1 MAEKD
6 LKKERKPRG
15 PGKRFQPGESGNPA
29 GKPKGCRSRATLAA
43 QALIDGQADELVKKA
58 IALALAGDGPV
69 LRAMLDRLC
78 PAKRDSPVSVSLPR
92 ITSAT
97 DIPAVTNAV
106 LEAVAKG
113 QLIPSEAQ
121 AVAGLIEV
129 HRKAVET
136 ADLAERIAKLEESRG
151 L

>member
-43 QALIDGQADELVKKA
+43 QALIEGQADELVKKA

-92 ITSAT
+92 IESAS

-113 QLIPSEAQ
+113 QLTPSEAL

-136 ADLAERIAKLEESRG
+136 ADLAERIAKLEESKG